1 MMASRKMSKRPP
13 LFVRSV
19 SKLLGIKNPKKDS
32 TVKKSTKKA
41 VKKTVKKAVKKSNK
55 KASKG
60 KY

>member
-1 MMASRKMSKRPP
+1 MMATRKMSKRPP
-13 LFVRSV
+13 LVIRELR
-19 SKLLGIKNPKKDS
+19 KLLNPKKDS